1 MPKSRKNTPLSCRR
15 RQSALVLTSPS
26 WSGFAYD
33 FRSSIRPRI
42 YGSSDR
48 YCTAS
53 RSCPEAGAGT
63 SVSSS
68 RKSDNCGLPFGRAA
82 RTIWRAR
89 EAVIGMV
96 SAAIRRVHVDL
107 HKFFFCSIRAHACS
121 AICLGAP
128 IPEVLAR
135 IRRSLCQASRHIKG
149 LLGGFALASM
159 LQSNGCRL
167 WGQGGGAT
175 L

>member
-1 MPKSRKNTPLSCRR
+1 MISGHPYARAYMDRATGTALRAEAARKP
-15 RQSALVLTSPS
+15 VL
-26 WSGFAYD
+26 G
-33 FRSSIRPRI
+33 PRF
-42 YGSSDR
+42 
-48 YCTAS
+48 
-53 RSCPEAGAGT
+53 PQAG
-63 SVSSS
+63 
-68 RKSDNCGLPFGRAA
+68 KSDNCGLPFGRAA

-128 IPEVLAR
+128 IPTVLAR